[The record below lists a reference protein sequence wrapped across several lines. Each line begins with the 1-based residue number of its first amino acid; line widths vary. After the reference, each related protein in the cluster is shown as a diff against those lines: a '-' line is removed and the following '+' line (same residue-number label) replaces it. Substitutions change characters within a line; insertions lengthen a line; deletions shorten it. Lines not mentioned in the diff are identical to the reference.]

1 MFYVLE
7 TSHSP
12 KIYPELFKFTQN
24 LPKTYSELRE
34 GFKKKYGIFHTLV
47 GWVGLKKSFSAKKN
61 MVSKCIKSPKYSFKS
76 NLFFSY
82 GGWGLTLRI
91 FLRSKWLL
99 DLPDLEIFLS
109 ILDFFNG
116 KK

>member
-1 MFYVLE
+1 MKRL
-7 TSHSP
+7 
-12 KIYPELFKFTQN
+12 I
-24 LPKTYSELRE
+24 RE
-34 GFKKKYGIFHTLV
+34 GFKKKVRNFPHFNGVGGFEKVIFR
-47 GWVGLKKSFSAKKN
+47 KKKN

-109 ILDFFNG
+109 IFDFFNG

>member
-1 MFYVLE
+1 MNSNYYIFV
-7 TSHSP
+7 
-12 KIYPELFKFTQN
+12 
-24 LPKTYSELRE
+24 RE
-34 GFKKKYGIFHTLV
+34 GFKKKNQLGEVSKKKKKGGIFCTLV
-47 GWVGLKKSFSAKKN
+47 GWVGLKKSFSAKKKKKN

-109 ILDFFNG
+109 IFDFFNG